1 MSFNDY
7 DKLIKELYIPE
18 IINLITGI
26 YEYKGKQQLFIE
38 SKADVL
44 GSLLN
49 IAKIQSTEASNRIEG
64 LYTSNKRINK

>member
-1 MSFNDY
+1 MSFTDY
-7 DKLIKELYIPE
+7 NKLIKELYIPE

-49 IAKIQSTEASNRIEG
+49 IAEIQSIESSNRIE
-64 LYTSNKRINK
+64 